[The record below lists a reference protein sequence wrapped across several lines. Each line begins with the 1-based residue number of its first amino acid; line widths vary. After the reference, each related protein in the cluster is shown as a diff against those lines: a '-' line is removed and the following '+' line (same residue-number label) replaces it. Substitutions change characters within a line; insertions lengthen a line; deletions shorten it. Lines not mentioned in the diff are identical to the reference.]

1 MNSKYHKLDAG
12 VNNADANQKLIGTQE
27 SLGNR
32 RSSLNDDDDEDFEE
46 RKQTTPTFTH
56 QNPGS
61 GGIQ

>member
-32 RSSLNDDDDEDFEE
+32 RSSLNDDDEDFEE
-46 RKQTTPTFTH
+46 RK
-56 QNPGS
+56 
-61 GGIQ
+61 